1 MWWAGH
7 RNKRS
12 LALAFVPNQVTDM
25 TSGQIIASAFEKQ
38 LSPKG
43 ITGQI
48 VVNVVILIFETVGYT
63 IGGKKKIS

>member
-1 MWWAGH
+1 
-7 RNKRS
+7 
-12 LALAFVPNQVTDM
+12 M

-63 IGGKKKIS
+63 IGGKKKFCNPLLVVTRWLIVKNAVLVIL